1 MTEFKI
7 KKWIKPESPE
17 CADYLEQIHEY
28 LDRLFENPNYK
39 LIESFREFTN
49 SIAKDMKNVASGDVE
64 SLTVLTNAKDD
75 KAFERAMS
83 VLKSVD
89 SFEKIAK
96 ITEDFKP
103 MIEEIEKREALRITK
118 GVNPMEDV
126 VKKLR
131 SKE

>member
-1 MTEFKI
+1 MIEFKI